1 MYANTIR
8 SAIVCAKD
16 FTQMRTIIEIEA
28 KSS

>member
-8 SAIVCAKD
+8 SAKICTKD
-16 FTQMRTIIEIEA
+16 FIQMRMIIEIEA